1 MRKLIALTLTIALV
15 TTVGATTA
23 GAARTAGTGGEQNI
37 VETAVAAGDFTTL
50 VSLVKKAGLAKTLS
64 GPGPFT
70 VFAPTDAAFAKI
82 PKATL
87 AKLAKNRKQLRGVLL
102 YHVLAGEVPSSEAV
116 KLKSA
121 ETLQGDRIRLRV
133 RKGSLVVNGSA
144 RVVAPDAMATN
155 GVIHVINRVLL
166 PPA

>member
-1 MRKLIALTLTIALV
+1 MRRLIALTITIALV
-15 TTVGATTA
+15 AGVGATTA
-23 GAARTAGTGGEQNI
+23 GAAPTIGAGGEQNI
-37 VETAVAAGDFTTL
+37 VETAVAAGDFETL

-70 VFAPTDAAFAKI
+70 VFAPTDAAFAKV

-87 AKLAKNRKQLRGVLL
+87 ATLAKNRKLLRAVLL

-133 RKGSLVVNGSA
+133 RKGSLVINGNA
-144 RVVAPDAMATN
+144 KVIAPDVMASN
-155 GVIHVINRVLL
+155 GVIHVLNRVLL

>member
-1 MRKLIALTLTIALV
+1 MRRLIALTITIALV
-15 TTVGATTA
+15 TGVGATTA
-23 GAARTAGTGGEQNI
+23 GAAPTIGAGEGQNV
-37 VETAVAAGDFTTL
+37 VETAVAAGDFETL

-70 VFAPTDAAFAKI
+70 VFAPTDAAFAKV

-87 AKLAKNRKQLRGVLL
+87 ATLAKNRKLLRAVLL

-133 RKGSLVVNGSA
+133 RKGSLVINGNA
-144 RVVAPDAMATN
+144 KVIAPDVMASN
-155 GVIHVINRVLL
+155 GVIHVLNRVLL